1 MPLQSHTFRRNTAA
15 AFRTLPDGL
24 WPPQRQMQPVQAT
37 LILTRRT
44 KGTSLSGLA
53 SYQAGHDQTVV
64 HLWRSPSPAT
74 RRRST
79 AEPRWLR
86 ELAENEELTV
96 RRLACGGHA
105 ECMMRALG
113 NSVLRERVMGSS
125 RQGQQ
130 LLCHGQQP
138 VRGNSLS
145 AATACMSWATACQ
158 GQHPVSG
165 NSLYVMGNSLSGA
178 TACQGRQ
185 LLCHGLQPVR
195 GNSLSGATAYQ
206 QPVRGNSLLG
216 ATACQGRA
224 YGQEA
229 QPGGT
234 ARRTDATA

>member
-1 MPLQSHTFRRNTAA
+1 MLRQWDTGEALRADGAA
-15 AFRTLPDGL
+15 AVPHV
-24 WPPQRQMQPVQAT
+24 PPQY
-37 LILTRRT
+37 RRRFPHIARWSVAAVT
-44 KGTSLSGLA
+44 PDAVSAVSAGNAYTDAAYKRDKPFWPGLPSGGPRSDSRAPWL
-53 SYQAGHDQTVV
+53 
-64 HLWRSPSPAT
+64 SPSPAT

-130 LLCHGQQP
+130 LICHGQQP

-145 AATACMSWATACQ
+145 GATAYMSWATACQ
-158 GQHPVSG
+158 GQQPVMG

-178 TACQGRQ
+178 TARQG
-185 LLCHGLQPVR
+185 
-195 GNSLSGATAYQ
+195 Q
-206 QPVRGNSLLG
+206 QPVRSNCLPG
-216 ATACQGRA
+216 ASI
-224 YGQEA
+224 

-234 ARRTDATA
+234 AR

>member
-1 MPLQSHTFRRNTAA
+1 MQLVQS
-15 AFRTLPDGL
+15 
-24 WPPQRQMQPVQAT
+24 VQAT

-53 SYQAGHDQTVV
+53 SHQAGHDQTVV

-79 AEPRWLR
+79 AEQRWLR

-96 RRLACGGHA
+96 RRLACGVHA

-113 NSVLRERVMGSS
+113 NSVLRECVMGSS

-138 VRGNSLS
+138 VRGNNL
-145 AATACMSWATACQ
+145 SWATAYM
-158 GQHPVSG
+158 SG
-165 NSLYVMGNSLSGA
+165 LRGNGLSGA
-178 TACQGRQ
+178 TARQG
-185 LLCHGLQPVR
+185 
-195 GNSLSGATAYQ
+195 Q
-206 QPVRGNSLLG
+206 QPVRSNCLPG
-216 ATACQGRA
+216 ASI
-224 YGQEA
+224 

-234 ARRTDATA
+234 ARWHSQTDGCDSVSVPNRRVTRQRERT

>member
-1 MPLQSHTFRRNTAA
+1 MQLVQS
-15 AFRTLPDGL
+15 
-24 WPPQRQMQPVQAT
+24 VQAT

-64 HLWRSPSPAT
+64 HLGSLPAPQP
-74 RRRST
+74 
-79 AEPRWLR
+79 AAAQQPRWLR

-113 NSVLRERVMGSS
+113 NSVLRECVMGSS

-138 VRGNSLS
+138 VRGNNL
-145 AATACMSWATACQ
+145 SWATAYM
-158 GQHPVSG
+158 SG
-165 NSLYVMGNSLSGA
+165 LRGNGLSGA
-178 TACQGRQ
+178 TARQG
-185 LLCHGLQPVR
+185 
-195 GNSLSGATAYQ
+195 Q
-206 QPVRGNSLLG
+206 QPVRSNCLPG
-216 ATACQGRA
+216 ASI
-224 YGQEA
+224 

-234 ARRTDATA
+234 ARWHSQTDGCDSVSVPNRRVTRQRERT

>member
-1 MPLQSHTFRRNTAA
+1 MVSSRCYASGTLARLFEPTVPLQSHTFRRNTAA

-24 WPPQRQMQPVQAT
+24 WPPQRQMQSVQSVQAT

-53 SYQAGHDQTVV
+53 SHQAGHDQTVV

-79 AEPRWLR
+79 AEQRWLR

-96 RRLACGGHA
+96 RRLACGAHA

-138 VRGNSLS
+138 VRGNSLYV
-145 AATACMSWATACQ
+145 
-158 GQHPVSG
+158 GQ
-165 NSLYVMGNSLSGA
+165 
-178 TACQGRQ
+178 
-185 LLCHGLQPVR
+185 QPVR
-195 GNSLSGATAYQ
+195 GNSLSG
-206 QPVRGNSLLG
+206 
-216 ATACQGRA
+216 
-224 YGQEA
+224 
-229 QPGGT
+229 
-234 ARRTDATA
+234 RRTPEWPTDA

>member
-1 MPLQSHTFRRNTAA
+1 MAGSLRPSVRGVCRTLAPPGARVPFSSAVLCGGIVAMLRQWDTGEALRADGAA
-15 AFRTLPDGL
+15 AVPHV
-24 WPPQRQMQPVQAT
+24 PPQYRRRFPHIARWSVAAAT
-37 LILTRRT
+37 PDAVSAVSAGKLILTRRT

-53 SYQAGHDQTVV
+53 SHQAGHDQTVV

-130 LLCHGQQP
+130 PLCHGQQP

-145 AATACMSWATACQ
+145 WATAC
-158 GQHPVSG
+158 VLG
-165 NSLYVMGNSLSGA
+165 NSL
-178 TACQGRQ
+178 
-185 LLCHGLQPVR
+185 
-195 GNSLSGATAYQ
+195 
-206 QPVRGNSLLG
+206 
-216 ATACQGRA
+216 
-224 YGQEA
+224 
-229 QPGGT
+229 
-234 ARRTDATA
+234 